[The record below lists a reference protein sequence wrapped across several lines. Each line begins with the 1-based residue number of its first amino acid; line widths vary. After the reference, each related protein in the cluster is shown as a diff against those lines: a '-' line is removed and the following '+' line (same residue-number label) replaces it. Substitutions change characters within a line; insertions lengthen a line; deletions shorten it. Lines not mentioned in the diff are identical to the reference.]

1 LGGIHFLGT
10 LGNLKLIFVSK
21 NWFEVATVGY
31 LLMFF
36 ENWSIL
42 ENKLN
47 EYFETIHFTLKIPP
61 DVIKTKYREDFSFI
75 SLNDQD
81 NYKMCPGNMY
91 FVIEGEMTIFDN
103 KISENAKEET
113 AVFSKG
119 QVSKYDGVPNPI
131 GQAPKSPS
139 RKESSIQAISKEIS
153 QILLSIANTPVRSKF
168 DLSNSHSEA
177 EDRDVINNSPIKTLV
192 QTRLVPSPEPDDLCL
207 DDDEALDY
215 HDDSGM
221 VESQVVG
228 SNRNIYSGKM
238 IPTRVIVLKVGD
250 GPGKTEVVKKMMEPS
265 PETFNISAANQHRI
279 VCNDFVTEI
288 YVLSGNYFV
297 MPDRRPTK
305 KDKGSGFYRA
315 KASGAGVTVDV
326 CSVDLDTIMMKMKA
340 VRAETKEQMLLC
352 NYVIDNLFFFKEIS
366 NTMKNDKF
374 RYNLDSLQIL
384 KGEHIILPNQQIES

>member
-1 LGGIHFLGT
+1 
-10 LGNLKLIFVSK
+10 
-21 NWFEVATVGY
+21 
-31 LLMFF
+31 MFF

-61 DVIKTKYREDFSFI
+61 DVIKTKYREDFAFI

-81 NYKMCPGNMY
+81 NYKLFPGNMY
-91 FVIEGEMTIFDN
+91 FVIEGEMTVFDN
-103 KISENAKEET
+103 KISENAKEE
-113 AVFSKG
+113 AALFSKG

-131 GQAPKSPS
+131 GQAPKTAS
-139 RKESSIQAISKEIS
+139 RKKSSIPAIPIEIS
-153 QILLSIANTPVRSKF
+153 QMLLSMRNNPMRSKF
-168 DLSNSHSEA
+168 EESSFHSES
-177 EDRDVINNSPIKTLV
+177 EDRDVINNSPIKTLA
-192 QTRLVPSPEPDDLCL
+192 QTQLVHSPEPDDLCL
-207 DDDEALDY
+207 DDYESLDH

-238 IPTRVIVLKVGD
+238 ISTRVIVLTVGQ
-250 GPGKTEVVKKMMEPS
+250 GLAKTEVVKKIIKP
-265 PETFNISAANQHRI
+265 PPDTFNISAANQHRI
-279 VCNDFVTEI
+279 FCNDFVTEI

-297 MPDRRPTK
+297 MPERRHRK

-315 KASGAGVTVDV
+315 KASGAGATVDV
-326 CSVDLDTIMMKMKA
+326 CTVDLDTIIMKMKA

-352 NYVIDNLFFFKEIS
+352 NYVIDNLFFFKGIS

-374 RYNLDSLQIL
+374 RYNLESLQIL
-384 KGEHIILPNQQIES
+384 KGEHIILPRQQIDS

>member
-1 LGGIHFLGT
+1 LGT

-47 EYFETIHFTLKIPP
+47 EYFETIYFTLKIPP

-81 NYKMCPGNMY
+81 NYKLFPGNMY
-91 FVIEGEMTIFDN
+91 FVIEGEMTVFDN
-103 KISENAKEET
+103 KISENAKEE
-113 AVFSKG
+113 AALFSKG
-119 QVSKYDGVPNPI
+119 QVSKYDSIPNPT
-131 GQAPKSPS
+131 GQAPKTPS
-139 RKESSIQAISKEIS
+139 RKKSSVPAISTEIS
-153 QILLSIANTPVRSKF
+153 QMLLSMRNNPVRSKF
-168 DLSNSHSEA
+168 EDSSFHSET
-177 EDRDVINNSPIKTLV
+177 EDRDVINNSPIKIQA
-192 QTRLVPSPEPDDLCL
+192 QTRLVHSPEPDDLCL
-207 DDDEALDY
+207 DDDESLDN

-238 IPTRVIVLKVGD
+238 ISTRVIVLTVGE
-250 GPGKTEVVKKMMEPS
+250 GLAKTEVVKKIIEPS
-265 PETFNISAANQHRI
+265 PNTFNISAANQHRI
-279 VCNDFVTEI
+279 FCNDFVTEI

-297 MPDRRPTK
+297 LPERRHTK

-315 KASGAGVTVDV
+315 KASGAGATVDV
-326 CSVDLDTIMMKMKA
+326 CTVDLDTIIMKMKA
-340 VRAETKEQMLLC
+340 LRAETKEQMLLC
-352 NYVIDNLFFFKEIS
+352 NYVIDNLFFFKGIS

-374 RYNLDSLQIL
+374 RYNLESLQIL
-384 KGEHIILPNQQIES
+384 KGEHIILPSQQIDS